1 MRGAFAAEV
10 KCTNMAMTRDVR
22 RPPLTGSWCGGGT
35 AAGKW
40 APNGLR
46 SGHGSVRL
54 TLKTDGEFSWP
65 DP

>member
-1 MRGAFAAEV
+1 
-10 KCTNMAMTRDVR
+10 MTRDVR